1 MHRYFYST
9 LKIGIQIV
17 LLSAFVL
24 SCHVKSINQ
33 SKKVANTIT
42 TDTLKITNKAL
53 DYEIVII
60 DPGFTGWFNA
70 YAKPRG
76 YYSQQYLEARNRE
89 WVMAWNMRAANP
101 AVYGHGALFTIDY
114 QNTIDY
120 GYEVNYMLYYY
131 LTYFQLS
138 NNIRL
143 GSFLP
148 RI

>member
-1 MHRYFYST
+1 MKKRLYFITVLFYC
-9 LKIGIQIV
+9 IV
-17 LLSAFVL
+17 G
-24 SCHVKSINQ
+24 CQVKSLNQ
-33 SKKVANTIT
+33 SKKAEFTKV
-42 TDTLKITNKAL
+42 TDTIKIANKAL

-76 YYSQQYLEARNRE
+76 YYSQQYLESRNRE
-89 WVMAWNMRAANP
+89 WVISWNMRAANP
-101 AVYGHGALFTIDY
+101 AVYGNLFLATIDY
-114 QNTIDY
+114 ENTIDY